1 MKKNIMVLVTKLSNG
16 GAEKAALQLA
26 ENLSKTYNVYLTV
39 FDNSIQDYETKVTVI
54 DLKTKITHNAII
66 KAINSFKRIFKVKKI
81 KKKYNIDCTIS
92 FLTGPNLINVLSK
105 KQDKTIVSIRNNI
118 QRKTWM
124 ENKINNFVIKR
135 ADKVVTVAE
144 EMRKFYIQNSKINPS
159 KITTIY
165 NICNLE
171 KIEKATKGSKMEE
184 YKDIFENNKVII
196 SLGRYIS
203 QKGHWHLIRAFS
215 KIAKENKKYKLV
227 IFGRGDKKE
236 YLQKLV
242 NDLNLNDD
250 VYLLDF
256 VKNPYIY
263 LKHSDFFVLPSLYEG
278 CSNALLEAMAYG
290 LPVIATDCDY
300 GNKEILT
307 TNIKEQKT
315 KEFTKEEFG
324 ILVPA
329 LDKKYYTTEEPLT
342 KEEQQLYNAIKEL
355 IENESLK
362 KHYSEKSL
370 ERVKNFQNNTE
381 KWIKCIEKD

>member
-92 FLTGPNLINVLSK
+92 
-105 KQDKTIVSIRNNI
+105 
-118 QRKTWM
+118 WM

-278 CSNALLEAMAYG
+278 CSNALLEAMACG

-362 KHYSEKSL
+362 KHYSEKSF
-370 ERVKNFQNNTE
+370 ERVKNFENNTE